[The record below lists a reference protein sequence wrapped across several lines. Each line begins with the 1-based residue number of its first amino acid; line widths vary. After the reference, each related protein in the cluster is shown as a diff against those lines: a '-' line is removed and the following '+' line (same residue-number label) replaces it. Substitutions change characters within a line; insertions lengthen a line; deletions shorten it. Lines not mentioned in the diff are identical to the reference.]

1 MNTVKSTIFQ
11 IIRRKESL
19 LFLVLIITGVSLC
32 GWLFDNIALASF
44 SLKYKP
50 ISPIVSMTFIALCIL
65 FFININFE
73 KSRLTKS
80 LVTFFIIIIAFLY
93 SIIFLGFLFNFTL
106 DIESIFVKNIDR
118 FGNSLTGH
126 MSPIASLLFVFICIS
141 VLSIKNN
148 SRIIKYIGGSLS
160 FLACFLSSVLLI
172 GYLFKEPLL
181 YGSQIIPIALPAA
194 ICFLL
199 FSITLL
205 RICELQFWTYK
216 LISDN
221 KVTLLLL
228 KTFLPILL
236 FIIILQGFLF
246 TNFPLAH
253 NNPTLSAAIVLLI
266 VFSIT
271 AMIVIRLSTILGD
284 KLLRAEQAIKDNEEK
299 LKFYTNNSPM
309 AVVEW
314 DSYFKVTKW
323 TSESEKIFG
332 WRAEEVVGRNIMDLN
347 IIYEPDIPIV
357 QETMEKLTSGLFKQV
372 VSTNRNYRKDRSIIT
387 CEWYNTVLQNQNG
400 EMLFVLSQVLD
411 ITERKQAAQVIKERE
426 SSLRYAQEIGKTGS
440 WEWDLVTQKN
450 SWSDNYFAILGFNS
464 SEVEPSFELFRSRI
478 HPDDVHFL
486 DETHDNIMKDKKPFG
501 FELRLIQ
508 PDGTF
513 KWIKNNISQVIE
525 DDKLVKLKGVIIDI
539 ADRKHTELVLKEN
552 ETKLRQLNAD
562 KDRFISILGHDL
574 KNPFNIILG
583 FSKLLTEDIRNLNT
597 DEIEDIANNINKSAR
612 NSFNLIEDILMW
624 AGAQQGK
631 IPFKPLKLSFA
642 DICQYAVEALKQSAD
657 AKNIT
662 INYSKADH
670 INVFADNDMLKTV
683 LRNLVSNA
691 IKFTNNGGT
700 ININAEEN
708 SGNVTISVS
717 DNGIG
722 IKPDDLK
729 KLFNISEFITT
740 TGTAEETGTG
750 FGLLLCKEFVD
761 KHQGKIWVE
770 SELGKGSDFKF
781 TLPIFTDEKIP
792 Q

>member
-1 MNTVKSTIFQ
+1 
-11 IIRRKESL
+11 
-19 LFLVLIITGVSLC
+19 
-32 GWLFDNIALASF
+32 
-44 SLKYKP
+44 
-50 ISPIVSMTFIALCIL
+50 
-65 FFININFE
+65 
-73 KSRLTKS
+73 
-80 LVTFFIIIIAFLY
+80 
-93 SIIFLGFLFNFTL
+93 
-106 DIESIFVKNIDR
+106 
-118 FGNSLTGH
+118 
-126 MSPIASLLFVFICIS
+126 
-141 VLSIKNN
+141 
-148 SRIIKYIGGSLS
+148 
-160 FLACFLSSVLLI
+160 
-172 GYLFKEPLL
+172 
-181 YGSQIIPIALPAA
+181 
-194 ICFLL
+194 
-199 FSITLL
+199 
-205 RICELQFWTYK
+205 
-216 LISDN
+216 
-221 KVTLLLL
+221 
-228 KTFLPILL
+228 
-236 FIIILQGFLF
+236 LQGFLF

>member
-670 INVFADNDMLKTV
+670 INVFADNNMLKTV